1 MNIKKYKLFVLN
13 TLSVFLIIQSAD
25 TYVISA
31 VVKPIMDELIMDE
44 FGLNYESMGL
54 LFTWTVVISTLI
66 YPV

>member
-1 MNIKKYKLFVLN
+1 MNIKKYKWFVLI
-13 TLSVFLIIQSAD
+13 TLSVFLMIQSAD

-31 VVKPIMDELIMDE
+31 VVKPIMDE

>member
-1 MNIKKYKLFVLN
+1 M
-13 TLSVFLIIQSAD
+13 IQSAD

>member
-1 MNIKKYKLFVLN
+1 MI
-13 TLSVFLIIQSAD
+13 TLSVFLMIQSAD

-31 VVKPIMDELIMDE
+31 VVKPIMDE